1 MEPDYLESRYA
12 QYRRFGLRLG
22 AVTAFL
28 PLALWL
34 RDYLDDAQGG
44 LRTLPYRILMSAG
57 VLAYVIALALRAPR
71 RVVLLTAY
79 VAVLVIDFVACAVWG
94 WVPIHAVLGYSD
106 YMYMFLLAPLL
117 LLPLSL
123 RAVAG
128 VLVMACLV
136 PNLYVALGMPPG
148 FSLGLFNLVVWP
160 ACALAAFWL
169 YEFDGVSRS
178 LFTAQRQMREQ
189 AMRDPLTQ
197 LGNRRHFEER
207 AKAALA
213 AARRHARPLAALMID
228 IDSFK
233 AVNDR
238 HGHGAGNEVLRAL
251 AGTLSASL
259 RESDVTGR
267 IGGEEFAA
275 VLPEQGLERA
285 AAVAERLRAAVARL
299 RVDAGSAHGRVEVT
313 ISVGVAAFP
322 GDAETLEGLLECA
335 DARLY
340 LAKQAGRNTV
350 VSTG

>member
-1 MEPDYLESRYA
+1 MEPDYLESRHA
-12 QYRRFGLRLG
+12 QYRRFALRLG
-22 AVTAFL
+22 IVTVFV

-34 RDYLDDAQGG
+34 RDYMNDAQGG
-44 LRTLPYRILMSAG
+44 LRTLPYRILMSVG
-57 VLAYVIALALRAPR
+57 VLAYVTALALRAPR
-71 RVVLLTAY
+71 RVVQVTAY
-79 VAVLVIDFVACAVWG
+79 VAVLVIDFVATAVWG
-94 WVPIHAVLGYSD
+94 WVPVHSVLGYAD

-136 PNLYVALGMPPG
+136 PNLYVALGMTPG
-148 FSLGLFNLVVWP
+148 FSLALFNMVVWP

-169 YEFDGVSRS
+169 YEFDGVSRR
-178 LFTAQRQMREQ
+178 LFAAQRQMREQ

-213 AARRHARPLAALMID
+213 AARRHARPLAVLMID

-238 HGHGAGNEVLRAL
+238 HGHGAGDEVLRAL
-251 AGTLSASL
+251 AGNLASSL
-259 RESDVTGR
+259 RESDAIGR

-275 VLPEQGLERA
+275 ALPEQGLEGA
-285 AAVAERLRAAVARL
+285 AAVAERLRAAVERL
-299 RVDAGSAHGRVEVT
+299 RVDAGSAHGRVECTV
-313 ISVGVAAFP
+313 SVGVAAFP
-322 GDAETLEGLLECA
+322 GDGETLEALLGRA

-340 LAKQAGRNTV
+340 LAKQAGRNRV
-350 VSTG
+350 VSSG